1 MFEPPPKMVHYCY
14 GAWFINDEFLPRFAT
29 ELRRTFG
36 QRKSLTTS
44 TTAIR
49 GERTSPSR
57 ASGGLARQL
66 NERQVTPMGNALLQS
81 PQPRVGRYDSPI
93 RPSSVSAAGV
103 GTTSAVSTPTSPFNV
118 QMEYV
123 LGLDD
128 YRPEKM
134 LEEMFPGLSVVPP
147 ALSRSWSHTRR
158 ESLTGHR
165 RSSTTPGGAPHS
177 SAETTQTMTVA
188 SAVKGKNVPTKYSTS

>member
-1 MFEPPPKMVHYCY
+1 MSSFR
-14 GAWFINDEFLPRFAT
+14 ALLPSYVKLLDR
-29 ELRRTFG
+29 
-36 QRKSLTTS
+36 
-44 TTAIR
+44 
-49 GERTSPSR
+49 ERTRQQAQQRSEERERAQAERR

-66 NERQVTPMGNALLQS
+66 NERQVTPMGDALLHS
-81 PQPRVGRYDSPI
+81 PPPRVGRYDSPI

-103 GTTSAVSTPTSPFNV
+103 GTASAVSTPTSPFNV

-128 YRPEKM
+128 YRPEEM

-147 ALSRSWSHTRR
+147 SLSRSWSHTRC

-177 SAETTQTMTVA
+177 SAETTQTTTVA